1 MKVKICIINYSLDLP
16 NNDFKKI
23 NSWFDLNLF
32 EMPFLPQI
40 GMKIDLDDF
49 YPYSELNIMG
59 YAKIK
64 DVIIYKDYIEL
75 HC

>member
-1 MKVKICIINYSLDLP
+1 MKVKICIINESLDLP
-16 NNDFKKI
+16 NRHLQKI
-23 NSWFDLNLF
+23 NSWFDSNLF

-49 YPYSELNIMG
+49 YPHNEIDIMG

-64 DVIIYKDYIEL
+64 DVMIYRDYIEL